1 MAKQPEVFY
10 DLVPSDYSVNRRG
23 TIQEVW
29 IDSFQATKNLVF
41 TEDASLLTPRE
52 REVMEGFIQGHTS
65 QEVAQSLVISEK
77 SVKQY
82 VFQIADRLRD
92 MGCITHGG
100 RITVISALLQIGE
113 LELREPELI
122 K

>member
-29 IDSFQATKNLVF
+29 IDSFQATKNLIF

>member
-52 REVMEGFIQGHTS
+52 REVMEGFVQGYTS

-113 LELREPELI
+113 LELRDTE
-122 K
+122 